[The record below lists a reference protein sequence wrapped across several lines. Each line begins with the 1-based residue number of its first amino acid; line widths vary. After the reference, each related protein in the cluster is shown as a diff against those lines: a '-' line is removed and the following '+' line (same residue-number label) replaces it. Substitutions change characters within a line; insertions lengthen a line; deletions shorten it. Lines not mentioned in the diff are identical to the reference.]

1 MGSRRSN
8 LRHLDGALANLVGST
23 GKGMCFFRSAAL
35 VLDVPGTELAIG
47 VLAGATAE
55 ELAATPDASV
65 SPFIHAW
72 VERGDTVISPTQI
85 EREGGL
91 TPWRK
96 DFYYETNGVTEA
108 YTVSRPAL
116 LKLSGD
122 IGLSAHLRLNR
133 ALKREVSLAFL
144 LLDLV
149 GLAYAVADDGG
160 LVPPEYAGLDASS
173 CRS

>member
-1 MGSRRSN
+1 MGSRRLN
-8 LRHLDGALANLVGST
+8 LRHLEGALGNLVGSK

-65 SPFIHAW
+65 TPFIHAW

-91 TPWRK
+91 TPWPK
-96 DFYYETNGVTEA
+96 DFYYKTNGVTEA

-116 LKLSGD
+116 LKLCGD

-133 ALKREVSLAFL
+133 PLKRDVSLAFL

-149 GLAYAVADDGG
+149 GLTYSVADDGG
-160 LVPPEYAGLDASS
+160 LVPLEHGCVDAIS
-173 CRS
+173 